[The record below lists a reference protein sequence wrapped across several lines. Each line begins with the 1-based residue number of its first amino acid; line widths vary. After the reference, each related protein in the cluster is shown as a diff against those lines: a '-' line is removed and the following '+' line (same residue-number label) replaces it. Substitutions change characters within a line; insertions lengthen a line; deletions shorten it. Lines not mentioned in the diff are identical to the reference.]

1 MNKARM
7 LAASAGVAAA
17 MVIVPAAGAFAHE
30 CFVIDRN
37 VNFEGVRGSWV
48 GINIDATVAEEVA
61 AGLYSAEVGKCLTDA
76 LPTRIAIKIKGA
88 NGNDGVLAAKN
99 PNDGL
104 ASNAHGVEHIGAYFA
119 ACGVA
124 F

>member
-1 MNKARM
+1 MRKTRM
-7 LAASAGVAAA
+7 LAAAAGAAA
-17 MVIVPAAGAFAHE
+17 LAILPASGAFAHE

-48 GINIDATVAEEVA
+48 GINVDATIAEEVE
-61 AGLYSAEVGKCLTDA
+61 AGLYSAEVGECLTEA

-88 NGNDGVLAAKN
+88 NGNDGVLAANN

-104 ASNAHGVEHIGAYFA
+104 ASNARGVEHIGAYFA
-119 ACGVA
+119 ACGVD